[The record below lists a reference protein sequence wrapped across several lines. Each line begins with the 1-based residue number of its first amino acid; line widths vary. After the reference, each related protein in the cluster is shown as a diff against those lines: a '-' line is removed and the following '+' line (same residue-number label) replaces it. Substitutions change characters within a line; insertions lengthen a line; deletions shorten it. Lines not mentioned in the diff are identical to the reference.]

1 MTEQQN
7 WKIYT
12 KQGDSGETSLIGG
25 GRVLK
30 SHVQI
35 EAYGTVD
42 ELNSFV
48 GLLRDKIQQNN
59 HKQTLLKIQKALFVV
74 ESFLA
79 VEKGKEV
86 PSNIQI
92 DENDIALLETEIDK
106 MENDLPI
113 LENFILPGGHE
124 LNSLSHICRTVCRRA
139 ERTIIEV
146 CKEYPMPE
154 FIVKYI
160 NRLSDYFFV
169 LARTMTFLNNAQETI
184 WDSKE
189 K

>member
-59 HKQTLLKIQKALFVV
+59 HKQTLLKIQ
-74 ESFLA
+74 
-79 VEKGKEV
+79 
-86 PSNIQI
+86 
-92 DENDIALLETEIDK
+92 
-106 MENDLPI
+106 
-113 LENFILPGGHE
+113 
-124 LNSLSHICRTVCRRA
+124 
-139 ERTIIEV
+139 
-146 CKEYPMPE
+146 
-154 FIVKYI
+154 
-160 NRLSDYFFV
+160 
-169 LARTMTFLNNAQETI
+169 
-184 WDSKE
+184 
-189 K
+189 

>member
-1 MTEQQN
+1 
-7 WKIYT
+7 
-12 KQGDSGETSLIGG
+12 
-25 GRVLK
+25 
-30 SHVQI
+30 
-35 EAYGTVD
+35 
-42 ELNSFV
+42 
-48 GLLRDKIQQNN
+48 
-59 HKQTLLKIQKALFVV
+59 
-74 ESFLA
+74 
-79 VEKGKEV
+79 
-86 PSNIQI
+86 
-92 DENDIALLETEIDK
+92 